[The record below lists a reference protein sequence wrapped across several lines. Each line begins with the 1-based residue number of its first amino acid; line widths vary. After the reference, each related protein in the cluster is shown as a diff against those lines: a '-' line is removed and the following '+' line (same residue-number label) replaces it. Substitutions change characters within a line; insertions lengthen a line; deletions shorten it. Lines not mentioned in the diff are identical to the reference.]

1 MTKFNHSSA
10 FNKAA
15 ITLIASLSLV
25 SLAVP
30 YAMAESKTVEYKTK
44 DIVSEAPVDMDFKKL
59 DLNSDKKLSLKEAV
73 KDKALAT
80 SFDATDVNKDG
91 VITPDEYASYKAASM
106 QIKTPDSAAPAVTPV
121 N

>member
-1 MTKFNHSSA
+1 MMKFNHSSA

-15 ITLIASLSLV
+15 FTLITSLSLV

-30 YAMAESKTVEYKTK
+30 YAMAESKTS
-44 DIVSEAPVDMDFKKL
+44 DIVAEAPVDMDFKKL

-80 SFDATDVNKDG
+80 SFDATDANKDG
-91 VITPDEYASYKAASM
+91 AITPDEYASYKAASM
-106 QIKTPDSAAPAVTPV
+106 QTKTPDGAAPAAVTPV

>member
-1 MTKFNHSSA
+1 MVKFNHSSA

-15 ITLIASLSLV
+15 FALIASLSLL

-30 YAMAESKTVEYKTK
+30 YAMAESKTK
-44 DIVSEAPVDMDFKKL
+44 DIVTEGPVDMDFKKL
-59 DLNSDKKLSLKEAV
+59 DLNSDKKLSLKEAI

-80 SFDATDVNKDG
+80 SFDATDINKDG
-91 VITPDEYASYKAASM
+91 VITPDEYANYKAASM
-106 QIKTPDSAAPAVTPV
+106 QAKTPDGATPAAVTPI